1 MSILLAAHGTR
12 SRAGRDCVEEIRSA
26 LQRRL
31 DEPVR
36 LGWVDVCEP
45 HVADLVRDDDVL
57 VPAFLGLG
65 HHVSV
70 DVPEAATH
78 AERVTITPHLGSAL
92 GQPLVEQA
100 IVERVLEAGG
110 PWPTTIIGWAG
121 SSHAASRQQAR
132 ATARRLATRWGA
144 GVRVELATLRQLPP
158 LVEAARGRGER
169 VGIAS
174 MVLAPGFFQTRLE
187 QSGADGTSAPLG
199 AHPAIIEALERCLDR
214 AREDHRAT

>member
-12 SRAGRDCVEEIRSA
+12 SQAGRDCVEDIRSA
-26 LQRRL
+26 LEHRL
-31 DEPVR
+31 GEPVR

-45 HVADLVRDDDVL
+45 HVADLVRDDDL
-57 VPAFLGLG
+57 LLPAFLGLG

-70 DVPEAATH
+70 DVPEAAAH

-121 SSHAASRQQAR
+121 SSHATSREQAR
-132 ATARRLATRWGA
+132 ATARRLAARWGS
-144 GVRVELATLRQLPP
+144 GVRVELATPRQLPP
-158 LVEAARGRGER
+158 LLEAARGCGER

-174 MVLAPGFFQTRLE
+174 MLLAPGFFQTRLE
-187 QSGADGTSAPLG
+187 ESGADAISAPLG
-199 AHPAIIEALERCLDR
+199 AHPAIVEALAACLDR
-214 AREDHRAT
+214 AREERLAA